1 MDFADAI
8 KSHAS
13 WKNRLVNFARG
24 SMLDRIQPEI
34 AAKDDRCPIGQW
46 LHNEGKAELAGQ
58 RYYDELLMVHAA
70 FHLEAAAIA
79 RLLQDGQTAQA
90 KHVLED
96 AQSPFNQA
104 SSKVVALL
112 TRLKDRSR

>member
-13 WKNRLVNFARG
+13 WKSRLLSFAQG
-24 SMLDRIQPEI
+24 STLDRVSPEL

-46 LHNEGKAELAGQ
+46 LHNEGKSALVGQ
-58 RYYDELLMVHAA
+58 RYYDELVMVHAA

-79 RLLQDGQTAQA
+79 RLIQGGQTALA
-90 KHVLED
+90 RKALDDER
-96 AQSPFNQA
+96 SPFNQA
-104 SSKVVALL
+104 SKKIEALL
-112 TRLKDRSR
+112 ASLRESLN